1 MAEKKDNKMLFIGIA
16 AAVVVV
22 VAVVLAIVI
31 PKLGG
36 NGGSGGGEGDETST
50 TITENDVAHV
60 DVEIEY
66 GDYDG
71 MAKLAKDI
79 QNGEMVGKVVKIDGL
94 VSHPMSTY
102 SIVEPNADGSAKIGT
117 QFVILHDDPMYPEDG
132 IRVVL
137 RGKVIQQNSIL
148 FMIETATSLID
159 VVE

>member
-1 MAEKKDNKMLFIGIA
+1 MANKKDNKMLYIGIA
-16 AAVVVV
+16 AAVAIVLV
-22 VAVVLAIVI
+22 VVLAIVI
-31 PKLGG
+31 PKLGD
-36 NGGSGGGEGDETST
+36 NGGSGGDGGNTST